1 LGRWL
6 LRRLLITLATF
17 IGFTVIVF
25 TLMRLSPVSPVDLM
39 LFNLRQQGGLSAVD
53 MQRIHDDLAR
63 QLGLDLPIPI
73 QYVVWLKTFVTT
85 GSLGFSFVTGRPSVD
100 MVVERMP
107 PTLLLLG
114 SALIIELVIG
124 IPLGILAALRRS
136 RWLDYLISSFGL
148 SVVAVP
154 SFFLGLSAIYIFSIK
169 LAILPSSGM
178 FTPSSKSFDAVD
190 WLRHLILP
198 AFVLGL
204 AGVGPILR
212 YVRTSILETLG
223 KEYLVTARAKG
234 LTITQTVVR
243 HAFPNALLPL
253 ITYVG
258 LQVGLLMAGAFITES
273 VFTWPGMGTLALHAI
288 QSKDYPVIQ
297 AFAVIVGGLV
307 LLGNVFADLAYAI
320 ADPRIRLD

>member
-1 LGRWL
+1 MGRWL

-17 IGFTVIVF
+17 VGFTIIVF
-25 TLMRLSPVSPVDLM
+25 TIMRLSPVSPVDLM
-39 LFNLRQQGGLSAVD
+39 LFNLRQQGGLSAAD
-53 MQRIHDDLAR
+53 IQRIHDDLAR

-124 IPLGILAALRRS
+124 IPLGILAALRRN
-136 RWLDYLISSFGL
+136 RWLDYVISSFGL

-169 LAILPSSGM
+169 LGVLPSSGM
-178 FTPSSKSFDAVD
+178 FTPSSKSFDAID

-198 AFVLGL
+198 ALVLGL

-223 KEYLVTARAKG
+223 REYLVTARAKG
-234 LTITQTVVR
+234 LTVTQTVVR
-243 HAFPNALLPL
+243 HAFPNALLPV

-258 LQVGLLMAGAFITES
+258 LQVGLLMSGAFITES

>member
-1 LGRWL
+1 MGRWL
-6 LRRLLITLATF
+6 LRRLIVTLITF

-53 MQRIHDDLAR
+53 MQRIHDELAK

-73 QYVVWLKTFVTT
+73 QYVIWLKTFITS
-85 GSLGFSFVTGRPSVD
+85 GSLGYSFNTGRPSID

-124 IPLGILAALRRS
+124 IPLGILAALRRN
-136 RWLDYLISSFGL
+136 RRLDYLISSFGL
-148 SVVAVP
+148 SVVAIP
-154 SFFLGLSAIYIFSIK
+154 SFFLGLSAIYIFSVK
-169 LAILPSSGM
+169 LAILPASGM
-178 FTPSSKSFDAVD
+178 FTPSRKSFDAID

-234 LTITQTVVR
+234 LTVTATVVR

-273 VFTWPGMGTLALHAI
+273 VFSWPGMGRLAV
-288 QSKDYPVIQ
+288 QSIYNRDYPVVQ
-297 AFAVIVGGLV
+297 CAVFVSALVFIVVNFCVDV
-307 LLGNVFADLAYAI
+307 LYGVIN
-320 ADPRIRLD
+320 PRIRHA

>member
-1 LGRWL
+1 VGRWL

-17 IGFTVIVF
+17 VGFTIIVF

-39 LFNLRQQGGLSAVD
+39 LFNLRQQGGLSAAD
-53 MQRIHDDLAR
+53 IQRIHDELAR

-85 GSLGFSFVTGRPSVD
+85 GSLGFSFVTGRPSTD
-100 MVVERMP
+100 MVFERMP

-114 SALIIELVIG
+114 SALIIELAFG
-124 IPLGILAALRRS
+124 IPLGILAALRRN
-136 RWLDYLISSFGL
+136 RWLDYVVSSFGL

-154 SFFLGLSAIYIFSIK
+154 SFFLGLTAIYIFSIK
-169 LAILPSSGM
+169 LGVLPSSGM
-178 FTPSSKSFDAVD
+178 FTPSSKSFDAID
-190 WLRHLILP
+190 RLRHLILP

-223 KEYLVTARAKG
+223 REYLVTARAKG
-234 LTITQTVVR
+234 LTVTQTVVR
-243 HAFPNALLPL
+243 HAFPNALLPV

-307 LLGNVFADLAYAI
+307 LLGNVFADIAYAI

>member
-1 LGRWL
+1 MGRWL

-17 IGFTVIVF
+17 VGFTIIVF
-25 TLMRLSPVSPVDLM
+25 TIMRLSPVSPVDLM
-39 LFNLRQQGGLSAVD
+39 LFNLRQQGGLSAAD
-53 MQRIHDDLAR
+53 IQRIHDDLAR

-124 IPLGILAALRRS
+124 IPLGILAALRRN
-136 RWLDYLISSFGL
+136 RWLDYVISSFGL

-169 LAILPSSGM
+169 LGVLPSSGM
-178 FTPSSKSFDAVD
+178 FTPSSKSFDAID
-190 WLRHLILP
+190 WLRHLILRVL
-198 AFVLGL
+198 VLGL
-204 AGVGPILR
+204 QGVGPVLR
-212 YVRTSILETLG
+212 YVRTGILG
-223 KEYLVTARAKG
+223 PSGQDYVRTARAKG
-234 LTITQTVVR
+234 LTVTQTVVR
-243 HAFPNALLPL
+243 HAFPNALLPV

-258 LQVGLLMAGAFITES
+258 LQVGLLMSGAFITES

>member
-1 LGRWL
+1 MGRWL
-6 LRRLLITLATF
+6 LRRLIVTLITF

-53 MQRIHDDLAR
+53 MQRIHDDLAK

-73 QYVVWLKTFVTT
+73 QYVIWLKTLITS
-85 GSLGFSFVTGRPSVD
+85 GSLGYSFNTGRPSID

-124 IPLGILAALRRS
+124 IPLGILAALRRN
-136 RWLDYLISSFGL
+136 RRLDYLISSFGL
-148 SVVAVP
+148 SVVAIP
-154 SFFLGLSAIYIFSIK
+154 SFFLGLSAIYIFSVK
-169 LAILPSSGM
+169 LAILPASGM
-178 FTPSSKSFDAVD
+178 FTPSRKSFDAID

-234 LTITQTVVR
+234 LTVTATVVR

-273 VFTWPGMGTLALHAI
+273 VFSWPGMGTLALNAI

-320 ADPRIRLD
+320 ADPRIRLE